1 MKAFQVMVWK
11 EFQQLKRDKV
21 GLRLMI
27 LVPLVQMMVLGYAL
41 TTEVKDTPVAV
52 VDHDHSPESRS
63 LVQAIARN
71 DLFLFRGHA
80 DSEAGLRRMLDR
92 GDIKLALILPPDFAA
107 ALERALPR
115 VPPASSNPGLNPG
128 SDRGSG
134 IGQDMEANIQGSGPR
149 GLTPGIRSPPGAR
162 VQIWVDGQDANSA
175 GVARGYLASVM
186 NQWARERLATHLLA
200 QGIRPDQ
207 LLPVEAEVRILFNP
221 LLKSTWY
228 MVPGIAVILVTM
240 VTALLTGFSI
250 VREKESGTLEQLMV
264 TPIKPMHVVVGK
276 TLPFFLIGIA
286 ELMVSL
292 ALARIWFQVPFQGG
306 ILALLAF
313 SSAYMLSSLGIGILT
328 STIART
334 QQQALFI
341 IWFFLL
347 FFMLLSGFFMPVE
360 NMPGWVQAVT
370 YANPVRW
377 FMHVL
382 REMFLKGSGFAELW
396 REGAAM
402 LAIGATV
409 FAFAVLKFHRR
420 AA

>member
-1 MKAFQVMVWK
+1 MIWK
-11 EFQQLKRDKV
+11 EFQHMKRDKV

-52 VDHDHSPESRS
+52 VDHDDSPESRS
-63 LVQAIARN
+63 LVRAIARN
-71 DLFLFRGHA
+71 ELFQFRGRA
-80 DSEAGLRRMLDR
+80 ASEAELRKGLDR

-107 ALERALPR
+107 DLERALPR
-115 VPPASSNPGLNPG
+115 VPAEGNLS
-128 SDRGSG
+128 
-134 IGQDMEANIQGSGPR
+134 
-149 GLTPGIRSPPGAR
+149 LTPGTRAPPGAQ

-175 GVARGYLASVM
+175 GVARGYLTAVM
-186 NQWARERLATHLLA
+186 NQWARERLGTHLMA
-200 QGIRPDQ
+200 QGIRLDQ
-207 LLPVEAEVRILFNP
+207 VLPVEVEVRVLFNP

-228 MVPGIAVILVTM
+228 MVPGIAVILITM

-264 TPIKPMHVVVGK
+264 TPLKPMHVVVGK
-276 TLPFFLIGIA
+276 TLPFFLVGIA

-292 ALARIWFQVPFQGG
+292 ALARIWFRVPFEGSL
-306 ILALLAF
+306 LALLAF

-360 NMPGWVQAVT
+360 NMPEWVQAVT
-370 YANPVRW
+370 YVNPVRW

-402 LAIGATV
+402 LAIGFTV
-409 FAFAVLKFHRR
+409 FAFAVRMFHRK

>member
-1 MKAFQVMVWK
+1 MIWK
-11 EFQQLKRDKV
+11 EFQHMKRDKV

-27 LVPLVQMMVLGYAL
+27 LVPLVQMLVLGYAL

-52 VDHDHSPESRS
+52 VDHDDSPESRS
-63 LVQAIARN
+63 LVRAIARN
-71 DLFLFRGHA
+71 ELFQFRGRA
-80 DSEAGLRRMLDR
+80 ASEAELRKGLDR

-107 ALERALPR
+107 DLERALPR
-115 VPPASSNPGLNPG
+115 IPADGDLS
-128 SDRGSG
+128 
-134 IGQDMEANIQGSGPR
+134 
-149 GLTPGIRSPPGAR
+149 LTPGTRAPPGAQ

-175 GVARGYLASVM
+175 GVARGYLTAVM
-186 NQWARERLATHLLA
+186 NQWARERLGTHLMA
-200 QGIRPDQ
+200 QGIRLDQ
-207 LLPVEAEVRILFNP
+207 VLPVEVEVRVLFNP

-228 MVPGIAVILVTM
+228 MVPGIAVILITM

-264 TPIKPMHVVVGK
+264 TPLKPMHVVVGK
-276 TLPFFLIGIA
+276 TLPFFLVGIA

-292 ALARIWFQVPFQGG
+292 ALARIWFRVPFEGSL
-306 ILALLAF
+306 LALLAF

-360 NMPGWVQAVT
+360 NMPEWVQAVT
-370 YANPVRW
+370 YVNPVRW

-402 LAIGATV
+402 LAIGFTV
-409 FAFAVLKFHRR
+409 FAFAVRMFHRK